1 MLNFSIYCRVSSL
14 IEDIDGYARV
24 KDLSKPSQ
32 LEVVLRIKTANGGV
46 IEQPGKYDVWAT
58 DYDNYSLVYSCTQI
72 IPKVVKFELA
82 WILARTKTLPD
93 ATVNQLRSQLKEAK
107 IDINLFKITDQSC

>member
-1 MLNFSIYCRVSSL
+1 MRRVSSL

-24 KDLSKPSQ
+24 KDLSKPNQ
-32 LEVVLRIKTANGGV
+32 LEVVLRIKTQNGGV

-58 DYDNYSLVYSCTQI
+58 DYESYSLVYSCTPI

-82 WILARTKTLPD
+82 WNLARTKTLPD
-93 ATVNQLRSQLKEAK
+93 GIVTQLRNQLKDAK
-107 IDINLFKITDQSC
+107 VNIDLFKITDQSC